1 MDIIMLLIIITVI
14 KSVIDSQKAKDNSK
28 SRDAQRQGS
37 QTRPPE
43 HREPAATPRPPKG
56 KQTAQPGGLEEIFG
70 QMMGKMKESLAPETE
85 QAKPQKSAASQT
97 KKKKASANDPAK
109 AKAKGKSQPKPQA
122 QTVAASHQERQER
135 SEHERLR
142 PSVKPVKSVFEEQ
155 DGCGHRV
162 ELNPH
167 IDYSKSHAQKQQN
180 RVAIQVRHDEDTIL
194 QSIIWAEILAKPK
207 ALENIER
214 YTQR

>member
-14 KSVIDSQKAKDNSK
+14 KSVIDSQKAKDKSK
-28 SRDAQRQGS
+28 SREAERQSGG

-43 HREPAATPRPPKG
+43 RREANSAPRAPQG
-56 KQTAQPGGLEEIFG
+56 RQTAPQPNGLEEIFG

-85 QAKPQKSAASQT
+85 QAKPKKASSSQT
-97 KKKKASANDPAK
+97 KKKKSSATDPT
-109 AKAKGKSQPKPQA
+109 KGKSKSKPQA
-122 QTVAASHQERQER
+122 QTAAASHQERQER
-135 SEHERLR
+135 SEHERLK
-142 PSVKPVKSVFEEQ
+142 PSVKPVKSVFEEK

-167 IDYSKSHAQKQQN
+167 IDYGKSQAQKRPD

-207 ALENIER
+207 ALENMER
-214 YTQR
+214 YSRR

>member
-43 HREPAATPRPPKG
+43 HREPAATPRAPKG

-70 QMMGKMKESLAPETE
+70 QMMGK
-85 QAKPQKSAASQT
+85 
-97 KKKKASANDPAK
+97 
-109 AKAKGKSQPKPQA
+109 SQPKPQA
-122 QTVAASHQERQER
+122 QTAAASHQERQER

-207 ALENIER
+207 ALENMER

>member
-1 MDIIMLLIIITVI
+1 MAIIMLLIIITVI

-43 HREPAATPRPPKG
+43 HREPAATPRAPKG

-97 KKKKASANDPAK
+97 KKKKASA
-109 AKAKGKSQPKPQA
+109 KGKSQPKPQA
-122 QTVAASHQERQER
+122 QTAAASHQERQER

-194 QSIIWAEILAKPK
+194 QSIIWSEILAKPK